1 MHEIDKKVA
10 DTSEIYA
17 KLVRKERYRSRCYL
31 NRLSGFTVYQ
41 EPA

>member
-17 KLVRKERYRSRCYL
+17 MLVRKERYKSRCL
-31 NRLSGFTVYQ
+31 RKNT
-41 EPA
+41 